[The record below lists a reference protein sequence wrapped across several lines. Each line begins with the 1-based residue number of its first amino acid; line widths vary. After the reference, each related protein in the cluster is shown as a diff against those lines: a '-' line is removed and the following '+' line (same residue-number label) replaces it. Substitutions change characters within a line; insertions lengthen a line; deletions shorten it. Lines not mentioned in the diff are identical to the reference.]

1 MDSDEAA
8 EKVPKSSIAHVVDSD
23 DKSDERCKIMWIM
36 QSVYSALRSLLVLY
50 GNVHLLWYPS

>member
-23 DKSDERCKIMWIM
+23 DKSDERCKIM
-36 QSVYSALRSLLVLY
+36 
-50 GNVHLLWYPS
+50 